1 MRITQ
6 TAVLLLA
13 GALAGQAQMSRE
25 QRLFDFQS
33 LAAQFAKRYAPY
45 EWKMQTLGF
54 DLLSIRPWLDRVAG
68 VPDDLAYYETCI
80 DYVSSL
86 QDGHLAY
93 LLPSD
98 FSASL
103 GFGVDLYDGKPLIE
117 SISRTRLPSRTYPFE
132 IGDELVSIDGVTAA
146 DLINAFTKYQQAGNP
161 LSSRRSAAQLLT
173 IRVQDLMPHAPEIGG
188 TASVVIL
195 RQNGATE
202 TYDIPWTK
210 TGVPLL
216 YAGPVITPK
225 STGRKAARRQP
236 VITEEEPAP
245 ATDWFAPLR
254 GALYSGMPARP
265 KALAGFAAARP
276 VYSVPSGFQ
285 VRLGLNGGSDAFF
298 SGTYEAGGKK
308 IGLIRIPSFEP
319 DFDQGIDPSLAVVQF
334 QREITYFQANT
345 DGLIVDVTR
354 NPGGYPDYALELLR
368 RLIPHT
374 FQSARYE
381 MRATAELV
389 KLFSAAYDN
398 ARFGGAPQYVV
409 DGARALLDD
418 VRQAYS
424 ENRGRTGPL
433 PLDGLLLNP
442 PNPSAD
448 IPPAM
453 DRNGGILAYTRPIM
467 LLVDETSFSAADM
480 FPAVMQDNHAALIF
494 GNRTAGL
501 GGVTT
506 GTLYDASAY
515 SESSVSMTLGLMVR
529 NSAIVTPDFPATPYI
544 ENVGVRPEVEEN
556 YMTRDNLLSK
566 GRKYVEDFTAA
577 MLAYIESKQ

>member
-1 MRITQ
+1 MRLTQ

-54 DLLSIRPWLDRVAG
+54 DLLSIGPWLDRVAG

-173 IRVQDLMPHAPEIGG
+173 IRVQDLMPHAPEIGD

-216 YAGPVITPK
+216 SAGPVITPK

-245 ATDWFAPLR
+245 ATDWFAPIR
-254 GALYSGMPARP
+254 ERP
-265 KALAGFAAARP
+265 
-276 VYSVPSGFQ
+276 
-285 VRLGLNGGSDAFF
+285 
-298 SGTYEAGGKK
+298 
-308 IGLIRIPSFEP
+308 
-319 DFDQGIDPSLAVVQF
+319 
-334 QREITYFQANT
+334 
-345 DGLIVDVTR
+345 
-354 NPGGYPDYALELLR
+354 LR
-368 RLIPHT
+368 RH
-374 FQSARYE
+374 
-381 MRATAELV
+381 
-389 KLFSAAYDN
+389 
-398 ARFGGAPQYVV
+398 
-409 DGARALLDD
+409 ARAPEG
-418 VRQAYS
+418 A
-424 ENRGRTGPL
+424 GRLCGRP
-433 PLDGLLLNP
+433 PGL
-442 PNPSAD
+442 
-448 IPPAM
+448 
-453 DRNGGILAYTRPIM
+453 
-467 LLVDETSFSAADM
+467 
-480 FPAVMQDNHAALIF
+480 
-494 GNRTAGL
+494 
-501 GGVTT
+501 
-506 GTLYDASAY
+506 
-515 SESSVSMTLGLMVR
+515 
-529 NSAIVTPDFPATPYI
+529 
-544 ENVGVRPEVEEN
+544 
-556 YMTRDNLLSK
+556 
-566 GRKYVEDFTAA
+566 
-577 MLAYIESKQ
+577 